1 MKYFET
7 GHNQAYMG
15 RKSIKE
21 LRRKEIVTAFYQ
33 VAKKE
38 GLENASIAKVAKKME
53 INPSLVMHYF
63 NTKED
68 LIDELIDFTLERY
81 GHIYKP
87 KKSISD
93 PKERLILIIDNLF
106 SRKWNTLFDDGVFF
120 SCYALI
126 FRSKKIKKHFQ
137 ELHDSLRSMLAESL
151 QEAKDFGAI
160 DIPDVAAA
168 ADMIFILVE
177 GAYYYLSLS
186 DGDNEDKLRV
196 YKNEVFLRL
205 NLQVA
210 QEAEQ
215 AVNL

>member
-1 MKYFET
+1 LLKKER
-7 GHNQAYMG
+7 MG

-21 LRRKEIVTAFYQ
+21 IRRKEIVTAFYQ

-68 LIDELIDFTLERY
+68 LIYELINFILESY
-81 GHIYKP
+81 GNIYKP
-87 KKSISD
+87 KKSITD

-120 SCYALI
+120 SCFALV
-126 FRSKKIKKHFQ
+126 FRSKKIKAHYKA
-137 ELHDSLRSMLAESL
+137 LHDSLRGMLADAL
-151 QEAKDFGAI
+151 KEAKEHGAI
-160 DIPDVAAA
+160 NIPDVAAA
-168 ADMIFILVE
+168 SDMIFILVE

-186 DGDNEDKLRV
+186 DDNNEDKLAI
-196 YKNEVFLRL
+196 YKKEVFMRL
-205 NLQVA
+205 GLTVDANHKEIVTS
-210 QEAEQ
+210 
-215 AVNL
+215 

>member
-1 MKYFET
+1 
-7 GHNQAYMG
+7 MG

-21 LRRKEIVTAFYQ
+21 IRRKEIVTAFYQ

-68 LIDELIDFTLERY
+68 LIYELINFILESY
-81 GHIYKP
+81 GNIYKP
-87 KKSISD
+87 KKSITD

-120 SCYALI
+120 SCFALV
-126 FRSKKIKKHFQ
+126 FRSKKIKAHYKA
-137 ELHDSLRSMLAESL
+137 LHDSLRGMLADAL
-151 QEAKDFGAI
+151 KEAKEHGAI
-160 DIPDVAAA
+160 NIPDVAAA
-168 ADMIFILVE
+168 SDMIFILVE

-186 DGDNEDKLRV
+186 DDNNEDKLAI
-196 YKNEVFLRL
+196 YKKEVFMRL
-205 NLQVA
+205 GLTVDANHKEIVTS
-210 QEAEQ
+210 
-215 AVNL
+215 

>member
-1 MKYFET
+1 
-7 GHNQAYMG
+7 MG

-21 LRRKEIVTAFYQ
+21 IRRKEIVTAFYQ

-68 LIDELIDFTLERY
+68 LIYELINFILESY
-81 GHIYKP
+81 GNIYKP
-87 KKSISD
+87 KKSITD

-120 SCYALI
+120 SCFALV
-126 FRSKKIKKHFQ
+126 FRSKKIKAHYKA
-137 ELHDSLRSMLAESL
+137 LHDSLRGMLADAL
-151 QEAKDFGAI
+151 KEAKDHGAI
-160 DIPDVAAA
+160 NIPDVVAAS
-168 ADMIFILVE
+168 DMIFILVE

-186 DGDNEDKLRV
+186 DDNNEDKLTI
-196 YKNEVFLRL
+196 YKKEVFMRL
-205 NLQVA
+205 GLTVDTSHK
-210 QEAEQ
+210 EI
-215 AVNL
+215 VIS